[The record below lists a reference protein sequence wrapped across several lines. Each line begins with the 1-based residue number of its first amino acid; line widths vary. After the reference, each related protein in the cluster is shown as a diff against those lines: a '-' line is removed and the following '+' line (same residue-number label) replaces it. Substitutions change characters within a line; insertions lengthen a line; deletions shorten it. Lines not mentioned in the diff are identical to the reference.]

1 VSEDRPTEVDTQL
14 DVTRAQSQAVRRV
27 ARLELGD
34 LLSGEARR
42 EITRVL
48 GRDEVVAAIG
58 ELPER
63 GVFGH
68 YFIESTL
75 GEGGMARVS
84 LAHTADGARCVI
96 KTIHRTVRE
105 LPEVVAMFREE
116 MRVAPRLDH
125 PHVVRALD
133 VGVIDGVDYIALELV
148 DGPSLRTLLDEY
160 PGTLPL
166 SVALEVVRDVALAL
180 AYAHALTDDDGRPLM
195 LVHRDVSPEN
205 ILLSTEGG
213 ARLADFGIA
222 RHAGR
227 EHQTLVGEVKGKPG
241 YMAPEQ
247 RSGGPI
253 DARAD
258 LYALGVVLEELIA
271 GHEVPRYVT
280 SLLELLLA
288 EEPSRRPS
296 DATSVADALE
306 ALRQMVSGPTLA
318 RFLGRLG
325 ARTASSG
332 SVSGSDPLEALGSL
346 APQHDTTME
355 DAPASPEALALG
367 APAAISAVDSG
378 GTQPAEVWR
387 PSPPEVWR
395 PSPPTTL
402 EVSAGDV
409 EQVAPRTSVEVS
421 GAAPEDPRTVVVR
434 SPALEAEAPSSS
446 FGRWAVA
453 IALLLAGGAVVLA
466 VLVLKDV
473 L

>member
-14 DVTRAQSQAVRRV
+14 DVTRASGQAVRRV

-48 GRDEVVAAIG
+48 ARDEVVAAIG
-58 ELPER
+58 EIPER

-96 KTIHRTVRE
+96 KTIHRAVRE
-105 LPEVVAMFREE
+105 HPEVVAMFREE

-125 PHVVRALD
+125 PRVVRALD

-148 DGPSLRTLLDEY
+148 DGPSLRALLDEH

-166 SVALEVVRDVALAL
+166 SVTLEVVRDVALAL
-180 AYAHALTDDDGRPLM
+180 AYAHALTDEEGQPLM

-205 ILLSTEGG
+205 ILLSVDGG

-222 RHAGR
+222 RHAAR
-227 EHQTLVGEVKGKPG
+227 EHQTMMGEVKGKPG

-247 RSGGPI
+247 RTGGPI

-271 GHEVPRYVT
+271 GHDVPRYVT

-318 RFLGRLG
+318 RFLGRLRG
-325 ARTASSG
+325 RSVPTGSG
-332 SVSGSDPLEALGSL
+332 SGSDPLEALGSL
-346 APQHDTTME
+346 APQLDTTVE
-355 DAPASPEALALG
+355 DEPASPEALALG
-367 APAAISAVDSG
+367 APAAISAVSSG

-387 PSPPEVWR
+387 PSSPEAWR
-395 PSPPTTL
+395 ASPPTTIEL
-402 EVSAGDV
+402 NSSDV
-409 EQVAPRTSVEVS
+409 DGVAPRASVEVS
-421 GAAPEDPRTVVVR
+421 GAAPEDPRTVVLR
-434 SPALEAEAPSSS
+434 SPALEAEGPSS
-446 FGRWAVA
+446 FGRWAVG
-453 IALLLAGGAVVLA
+453 IALLLAGCAVVLA

>member
-1 VSEDRPTEVDTQL
+1 MSEDRPTEVDTQL
-14 DVTRAQSQAVRRV
+14 DVTRASGQAVRRV

-58 ELPER
+58 EIPER

-96 KTIHRTVRE
+96 KTIHRAVRE
-105 LPEVVAMFREE
+105 NPEVVAMFREE

-125 PHVVRALD
+125 PRVVRALD

-148 DGPSLRTLLDEY
+148 DGPSLRELLDEH

-166 SVALEVVRDVALAL
+166 SVTLEVVRDVALAL
-180 AYAHALTDDDGRPLM
+180 AYAHGLTDEEGRPLM

-205 ILLSTEGG
+205 ILLSVDGG

-222 RHAGR
+222 RHAAR
-227 EHQTLVGEVKGKPG
+227 EHQTLLGEVKGKPG

-247 RSGGPI
+247 RTGGPI

-306 ALRQMVSGPTLA
+306 ALRQMVSGPSLA
-318 RFLGRLG
+318 RFLGRLRG
-325 ARTASSG
+325 RAVPTG
-332 SVSGSDPLEALGSL
+332 SVSGSDPLAALGSL
-346 APQHDTTME
+346 APQHDTTVE
-355 DAPASPEALALG
+355 DEPASPVSPEARALV
-367 APAAISAVDSG
+367 APAAISAISSG
-378 GTQPAEVWR
+378 GTQPAEAWR
-387 PSPPEVWR
+387 PDPPK
-395 PSPPTTL
+395 TL
-402 EVSAGDV
+402 ELSSSDV
-409 EQVAPRTSVEVS
+409 EGVAPRASVEVS
-421 GAAPEDPRTVVVR
+421 GAAPEDPHTVVLR
-434 SPALEAEAPSSS
+434 SPALEAEGPSSS

-453 IALLLAGGAVVLA
+453 VALLLAGGAVVLA